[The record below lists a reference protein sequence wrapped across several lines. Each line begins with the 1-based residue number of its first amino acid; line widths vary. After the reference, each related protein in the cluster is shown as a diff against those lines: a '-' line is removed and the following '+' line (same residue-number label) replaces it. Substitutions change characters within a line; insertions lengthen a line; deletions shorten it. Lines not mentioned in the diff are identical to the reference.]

1 MTIKERMACCQLF
14 TDEDANYPE
23 EAAELARARQRG
35 KELCYKIN
43 LLHPNNIKRRAKL
56 MKQLFGS
63 LGDHVWME
71 PPIYMSYGSN
81 TFLGD
86 YIYINFGLTVIDDY
100 RVTIGNYV
108 MFGPNV
114 TIAVTNHPV
123 HPERRKETGGMFALP
138 VRIQDEAWIGGGA
151 VIVPGVTIGKG
162 SVIGAGSVVTKDI
175 PDNVIA
181 AGNPCKVLREINER
195 DREFYYKDMRFDQVE
210 W

>member
-14 TDEDANYPE
+14 TDEDSNYPE

-35 KELCYKIN
+35 KVLCYEIN
-43 LLHPNNIKRRAKL
+43 RLHPDDIEGRSAL

-63 LGDHVWME
+63 MGKNVWME
-71 PPIYMSYGSN
+71 PPIHMAYGSN
-81 TFLGD
+81 TTLGD
-86 YIYINFGLTVIDDY
+86 NIYINFNLTVVDDY
-100 RVTIGNYV
+100 KVTIGNDV

-123 HPERRKETGGMFALP
+123 HPDLRREGGMFALP
-138 VRIQDEAWIGGGA
+138 VVVKDGAWIGSGA
-151 VIVPGVTIGKG
+151 IIAPGVTVGAG

-181 AGNPCKVLREINER
+181 VGNPCRVLREITER
-195 DREFYYKDMRFDQVE
+195 DREYYYKDMRVDQVE